1 MELDAHQRALV
12 AGLSKKQRLLAL
24 SRYENK
30 KKSVVVEYLLWFFF
44 GVYYFY
50 LGKPWRNLFLWM
62 TFPFLVGV
70 IWWLVDLFRVWGMVE
85 EQNNDLFLE
94 CIKDA
99 KAVFD

>member
-1 MELDAHQRALV
+1 MELDAHQKALV
-12 AGLSKKQRLLAL
+12 SGLSKKQRLLAL

-30 KKSVVVEYLLWFFF
+30 KKSVITAYLLWFFF

-50 LGKPWRNLFLWM
+50 LGKPWRNIFLWI
-62 TFPFLVGV
+62 TFTFLVGF
-70 IWWLVDLFRVWGMVE
+70 IWWLIDAFRIPGMVE